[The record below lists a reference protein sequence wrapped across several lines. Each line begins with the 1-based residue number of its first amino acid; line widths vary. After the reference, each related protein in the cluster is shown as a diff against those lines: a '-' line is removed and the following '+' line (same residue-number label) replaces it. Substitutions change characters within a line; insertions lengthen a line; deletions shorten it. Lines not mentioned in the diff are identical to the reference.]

1 MHLSLWKQGSIFL
14 LIASFVTA
22 PIVQPA
28 RAAVIGTEAA
38 IDLQERADRIAHINT
53 VLAREDVRS
62 TLIDLGVS
70 PEDAAARVETMTDA
84 ELQMLV
90 AQLDELPAGGIGIV
104 GVAGIVAIVLVILE
118 LLDVTDLFTAF

>member
-1 MHLSLWKQGSIFL
+1 MYASLWKQGSIFL

-22 PIVQPA
+22 PVLQPV
-28 RAAVIGTEAA
+28 RAAVISTETA
-38 IDLQERADRIAHINT
+38 INLQERADRIAHIHT

-70 PEDAAARVETMTDA
+70 PEDAAARIETMTDA
-84 ELQMLV
+84 ELQMLA

-104 GVAGIVAIVLVILE
+104 GVVGIVAIVLVILE